1 MVANMNRL
9 PTRILP
15 GLLLGLSISLAACQG
30 TEVPP
35 AATEE
40 VAEAAD
46 SPAVAES
53 AEGAEVAEATAAP
66 EPVTYSNFTVDEL
79 TRALLNEVGGQRGYL
94 PDAARDYYA
103 LALETG
109 DIGIIRR
116 ASQFASAMGDTE
128 ALVTLGRMWAEQEPA
143 AIEPHLV
150 LSYQLLESGRLE
162 EAVVHMRQVLDLGG
176 RIDFTNISSRAERL
190 SPAQRQPLITALRT
204 LREEYPD
211 LRSLHYSLILLLEQ
225 NETPALA
232 MEELLAYRDT
242 YGESA
247 RVMLVEA
254 QLLLQQ
260 DKIEETLQVLAEGV
274 ETYPDNRL
282 MRFNYGRVLV
292 QADDLQGARAQ
303 FEALSEIAPEDHETM
318 YSLALIDLELDNPER
333 AKPLL
338 TRLLH
343 ARYRADDSNFYLG
356 IVAERE
362 GNPETAIAHYQAVS
376 QNGSNFVAAQRLAV
390 RLLISEGRL
399 EEAHEWVLAV
409 SEGNPRLQI
418 LLATVETDALLAAG
432 HIERAEAMLTQL
444 IDRYP
449 QDTDLLFARALVS
462 ERLGNMPKAE
472 LDLRRIIDLEP
483 QDARA
488 LNHLGYTL
496 ADTTDRYEEALELL
510 ERAAALEPDDPA
522 IIDSLGWAQYK
533 LGYYEEALENLQ
545 RAYAAFPDHE
555 VAAHL
560 GEVLWALGRQRE
572 ANRIWEEALDE
583 RPDSDLLKSVMTR
596 LRSGADS

>member
-1 MVANMNRL
+1 MIANMNRL
-9 PTRILP
+9 STPTLP
-15 GLLLGLSISLAACQG
+15 GLILGLSMTLAACQN
-30 TEVPP
+30 TAVSPDEPAAEVP
-35 AATEE
+35 ATEAANE
-40 VAEAAD
+40 AQAQAE
-46 SPAVAES
+46 P
-53 AEGAEVAEATAAP
+53 AP
-66 EPVTYSNFTVDEL
+66 EPITYGNFTVDEL
-79 TRALLNEVGGQRGYL
+79 NRALLNELAGHRGYL

-103 LALETG
+103 LALETR

-128 ALVTLGRMWAEQEPA
+128 ALMTLGRMWIEQEPA
-143 AIEPHLV
+143 DVEPHLV

-162 EAVVHMRQVLDLGG
+162 EAVVHMRQVLNLGG
-176 RIDFTNISSRAERL
+176 RIDFTNISSRAENL
-190 SPAQRQPLITALRT
+190 SSGQRQRIIDALQTLRT
-204 LREEYPD
+204 EYPD

-225 NETPALA
+225 NQNPNLA
-232 MEELLAYRDT
+232 MEELLVYRDT

-247 RVMLVEA
+247 RVLLIEA

-260 DKIEETLQVLAEGV
+260 DKTEETLQVLAKGV

-292 QADDLQGARAQ
+292 QVSDLENARAQ
-303 FEALSEIAPEDHETM
+303 FEALAEMAPDDYETM
-318 YSLALIDLELDNPER
+318 YSLALIELELNDPES

-338 TRLLH
+338 TRLLQ
-343 ARYRADDSNFYLG
+343 AGYRADDSNFYLG

-362 GNPETAIAHYQAVS
+362 GSLETAIAHYQAVS
-376 QNGSNFVAAQRLAV
+376 QNGPNFVAAQRLAV
-390 RLLISEGRL
+390 RLLIADGRL

-418 LLATVETDALLAAG
+418 LLTTVETDALLADG
-432 HIERAEAMLTQL
+432 HIERAETMLGDL

-462 ERLGNMPKAE
+462 ERLGNMAKAE
-472 LDLRRIIDLEP
+472 LDLRRIIELEP

-496 ADTTDRYEEALELL
+496 ADTTNRYEEALQLL
-510 ERAAALEPDDPA
+510 ERAAALEPEDPA

-533 LGYYEEALENLQ
+533 LGFYEEALANLQ
-545 RAYAAFPDHE
+545 RAYQVFRDHE

-560 GEVLWALGRQRE
+560 GEVLWAMGRQRE
-572 ANRIWEEALDE
+572 ANRVWEEALNE

-596 LRSGADS
+596 LRSGTDS

>member
-9 PTRILP
+9 PTPILP
-15 GLLLGLSISLAACQG
+15 SLLLGLSISLAACQSTG
-30 TEVPP
+30 INPDAPAEVPAEVAAP
-35 AATEE
+35 ASPE
-40 VAEAAD
+40 VAEV
-46 SPAVAES
+46 P
-53 AEGAEVAEATAAP
+53 AAP
-66 EPVTYSNFTVDEL
+66 EPVTYGNFTVDEL
-79 TRALLNEVGGQRGYL
+79 NRALLNELGGQRGYV
-94 PDAARDYYA
+94 PDAARDYSE
-103 LALETG
+103 LALETR

-128 ALVTLGRMWAEQEPA
+128 ALVTLGRMWAEKEPTD
-143 AIEPHLV
+143 IEPHLV

-162 EAVVHMRQVLDLGG
+162 EAVGHMRQELDLG
-176 RIDFTNISSRAERL
+176 RRLELTNISHRAERL
-190 SPAQRQPLITALRT
+190 SSAQRQPISNALRT
-204 LREEYPD
+204 LRSEYPD

-225 NETPALA
+225 NDNPDLA
-232 MEELLAYRDT
+232 MEELLTYRDA
-242 YGESA
+242 YGESS

-254 QLLLQQ
+254 QLLLKQ
-260 DKIEETLQVLAEGV
+260 DKTEETLQVLARGV

-292 QADDLQGARAQ
+292 QANDLQGARAQ
-303 FEALSEIAPEDHETM
+303 FEALAEIAPEDHETM
-318 YSLALIDLELDNPER
+318 YSLALIDLELNDPES

-362 GNPETAIAHYQAVS
+362 GNMGTAIAHYQAVS

-390 RLLISEGRL
+390 RLLIMGGKL

-418 LLATVETDALLAAG
+418 LLTTVETDALLAGG
-432 HIERAEAMLTQL
+432 HIERAEAMLTEL

-496 ADTTDRYEEALELL
+496 ADTTDRYEEALQLL
-510 ERAAALEPDDPA
+510 ERAA
-522 IIDSLGWAQYK
+522 
-533 LGYYEEALENLQ
+533 
-545 RAYAAFPDHE
+545 
-555 VAAHL
+555 V
-560 GEVLWALGRQRE
+560 
-572 ANRIWEEALDE
+572 
-583 RPDSDLLKSVMTR
+583 
-596 LRSGADS
+596 